1 MLTKNYIPGTD
12 LDIYSDKSKFS
23 FGIDAILISSFC
35 KFKKSDT
42 VLEIGS
48 GTGIIALRVHA
59 LYNPKKIYA
68 VEIQDDNFEILQKN
82 IEENKLSNSIHAV
95 HRDLNDCY
103 EIIKDNSLNGIVTN
117 PPYFKYGCGI
127 DNKSENH
134 LISRYEK
141 CLKLEDIFRF
151 SSAKLKEKGKL
162 YMINKPERL
171 VDMMHLGRKYEIEPK
186 RMIPVLSRENEK
198 PRFILMEFVKRAGE
212 FFTYEKPLV
221 IYDEEGYRKEVVELY
236 DGKQVI
242 CSTNTNR

>member
-1 MLTKNYIPGTD
+1 MLTKNYIPGTN

-35 KFKKSDT
+35 KFKKTDT
-42 VLEIGS
+42 ILEIGS
-48 GTGIIALRVHA
+48 GTGIISLRVQA
-59 LYNPKKIYA
+59 IYKPSKIYA
-68 VEIQDDNFEILQKN
+68 VEIQEDNFEILKKN
-82 IEENKLSNSIHAV
+82 IEENKLSNYIHAV
-95 HRDLNDCY
+95 HRDINDCY
-103 EIIKDNSLNGIVTN
+103 EIIKDNSLDGIVTN

-141 CLKLEDIFRF
+141 CLKLEDVFRF

-186 RMIPVLSRENEK
+186 RMIPVMSRVNEK
-198 PRFILMEFVKRAGE
+198 PRFILIEFVKKAGE
-212 FFTYEKPLV
+212 FFIYEKPLV
-221 IYDEEGYRKEVVELY
+221 IYDGEGYRKEILEIY